1 MAYYNQSNDQ
11 DEDQLQQEAG
21 QPISTSQASGTVDTG
36 SGPSSDSASA
46 AAGANQAKSAA
57 SRKPTFAGINDYL
70 AANKTQAERLGQ
82 QVSGS
87 VTGIVDN
94 ARQNIGNLQNE
105 ANEKI
110 KGAQAIDPAIFNQL
124 GEAEKLSQEQRD
136 QFKNTANAQYQGPQ
150 DYTQL
155 GESFTNAAQSSKEA
169 EEALKNIGSETGR
182 VQLLNQINGG
192 RTNQGINTFDAAL
205 LSAGSGRQQLEQVAE
220 QNKDLGDLFNTTKE
234 NITSAIGRYDD
245 PNTPENEAAGAMGQT
260 QQQSQAAQ
268 KAIQEALANWTSGF
282 NPRVQTAQQQLI
294 DQQNR
299 VAQDLG
305 GTDRYALTDETLQLL
320 GLTEGMNTYGV
331 DLNRF
336 LQQADPSQINAAN
349 VATGEDYARYLAL
362 SELAGKDPEILKAG
376 NEELAGTAPGINY
389 NKEELQKAI
398 NEAKDPYLKQVYSGY
413 YLGPLPANATLR
425 TNSYGGIAST
435 AGRNMTAN
443 DLLAAIND
451 MEQNILPGAPGGKTT
466 QVLTARLNEAKK
478 IYNDFMTGKSHNGIG
493 LGNATSIKK
502 ETN

>member
-1 MAYYNQSNDQ
+1 MAFYNEKDDQ
-11 DEDQLQQEAG
+11 DQEEVIYDG
-21 QPISTSQASGTVDTG
+21 QPISTSQTSGTVDTG
-36 SGPSSDSASA
+36 SGPSSDSASV

-82 QVSGS
+82 QVSS
-87 VTGIVDN
+87 KVTGIVDT
-94 ARQNIGNLQNE
+94 ARQNIGNLQKE
-105 ANEKI
+105 ADEKI
-110 KGAQAIDPAIFNQL
+110 KGAQAVDPTIFNQL

-155 GESFTNAAQSSKEA
+155 EAFTNAAQSSKEA

-192 RTNQGINTFDAAL
+192 RTTQGINTFDAAL

-234 NITSAIGRYDD
+234 NITSTIGRYDD

-260 QQQSQAAQ
+260 QQNSQAAQ
-268 KAIQEALANWTSGF
+268 KAIQEALANWASGF
-282 NPRVQTAQQQLI
+282 NPRVQEAQQQLI

-299 VAQDLG
+299 VTQDLG
-305 GTDRYALTDETLQLL
+305 GSGTDRYTLTDETLQLL

-336 LQQADPSQINAAN
+336 LQLADPSQITAAN
-349 VATGEDYARYLAL
+349 VASAEDYARYLAL
-362 SELAGKDPEILKAG
+362 ADLAGIDPEILKQ
-376 NEELAGTAPGINY
+376 EDEHLAGTAPGLEY

-398 NEAKDPYLKQVYSGY
+398 NEARDPYLKQVYSSY
-413 YLGPLPANATLR
+413 YLGPLPSNATLR
-425 TNSYGGIAST
+425 TNSYGGIPST
-435 AGRNMTAN
+435 VGRNMTAN
-443 DLLAAIND
+443 DLLAAIQD
-451 MEQNILPGAPGGKTT
+451 FETNILPGAPSSTAK
-466 QVLTARLNEAKK
+466 VLTARLNEAKK

-493 LGNATSIKK
+493 IGNATSIRK